1 MEFVLSSDEL
11 KTLVDIGL
19 GAVSLMLWF
28 RQGKVNKAQQE
39 IDAKQNQTS
48 ADLTMMVRDHETRIT
63 KIESGELQPVQVL
76 QVARQ
81 AKRKRR

>member
-1 MEFVLSSDEL
+1 MPEEI

-39 IDAKQNQTS
+39 IDQKQNKT
-48 ADLTMMVRDHETRIT
+48 AEDLTIMVKDHETRLVT
-63 KIESGELQPVQVL
+63 LESIPGKMRRRRPGE
-76 QVARQ
+76 
-81 AKRKRR
+81 RRGLK